1 MRRECVPSFSLQLE
15 IFLNEESHGGA
26 TLSAL
31 WRRAKWSWI
40 GGWVRRRR
48 SRGRECSA
56 MENEAYPFA
65 RSKWTTRFQWTPFLE
80 REWLEEQKGCEV
92 FLMAESLMAEWWR
105 RSTMRKKPAL
115 QRALEALRASSW
127 GYGCAFLD
135 WVLGIRGTNCR
146 GYGDDSK
153 TYCGCNVQWE
163 PTPTRI
169 SHAHHCYPQS
179 PNFNF
184 NALPLPSRAYGRKVW
199 NSS

>member
-1 MRRECVPSFSLQLE
+1 LRHRQRLYRVDYDHKSSLKSLNRWSSMRRECVPSFSLQLE

-115 QRALEALRASSW
+115 QRALEALRESSW

-135 WVLGIRGTNCR
+135 WVLGIRGTNCSGAR
-146 GYGDDSK
+146 G
-153 TYCGCNVQWE
+153 
-163 PTPTRI
+163 R
-169 SHAHHCYPQS
+169 
-179 PNFNF
+179 
-184 NALPLPSRAYGRKVW
+184 SRGVRVFVP
-199 NSS
+199 